1 MSTRGPGAHTGRPEP
16 VTTDAL
22 GVARVPVEDL
32 SREELEDEVRRL
44 RMRLDALRRQ
54 RDERIDEI
62 LDLEY
67 QLVTGQRSTPG
78 QPIVPVA
85 EWRRRAE
92 VAEQALAALLATRT
106 MRLLKRPREVYGRL
120 LALRARRSA

>member
-1 MSTRGPGAHTGRPEP
+1 VSARGPGSHTGRPEP
-16 VTTDAL
+16 VASDAL

-32 SREELEDEVRRL
+32 SREDLEDEVRRL

-54 RDERIDEI
+54 RDERIDQI
-62 LDLEY
+62 LDLED
-67 QLVTGQRSTPG
+67 QLVTGRRSTPG
-78 QPIVPVA
+78 QQIVTVA

-106 MRLLKRPREVYGRL
+106 MRLLNRPRKVYGRL
-120 LALRARRSA
+120 LAVRARRSA